1 MTEKTGMDAFDEY
14 LNRVKA
20 AILQVPFIKTFGIYP
35 EIPAGFE
42 TPAAFFEV
50 ENWSPSSEQVA
61 GASMAVELTCNL
73 YLLREFASDQ
83 YGRKAQNAALYMSGW
98 IDGRPFGPGTKPA
111 AFAGA
116 ESCDWIKNDK
126 TVGSHS
132 VQCVSFTQVVGIGPD
147 WFAPPDDAPLLKQ
160 VFVGLAPDIGAA
172 HEADYYGPIPGSG
185 E

>member
-1 MTEKTGMDAFDEY
+1 MAGMDAFDEY
-14 LNRVKA
+14 LDRVKGA
-20 AILQVPFIKTFGIYP
+20 VLQVPFIKTVGIYP

-50 ENWSPSSEQVA
+50 ESWSPSSELVA

-98 IDGRPFGPGTKPA
+98 IVGRQFGPGTKPA

-116 ESCDWIKNDK
+116 EPCDWIKNDK

-132 VQCVSFTQVVGIGPD
+132 VQCISFTQVVGIGADPFD
-147 WFAPPDDAPLLKQ
+147 YPSKGTLKQIFIGFAPDT
-160 VFVGLAPDIGAA
+160 GAA
-172 HEADYYGPIPGSG
+172 HEADYYGPIPRSG